1 MPRPR
6 IVRRVLFEPNINYFK
21 PASVPLNALDEILIT
36 VDEFEAMR
44 LKDYE
49 NMDQGKAASKM
60 KISQPTFHRLI
71 LSARKKVADALVNGK
86 AIRIGGGHYK
96 MVAQQ
101 GLGRGGGMG
110 TGNMGRG
117 RMAGGPPSGC
127 ICPKCKTEIPKQRGV
142 PCAQMK
148 CPKCGSLMMRK

>member
-6 IVRRVLFEPNINYFK
+6 RLRRVLFEPSINYFK
-21 PASVPLNALDEILIT
+21 PAGVSLSMLSEMVLT

-49 NMDQGKAASKM
+49 GLDQEKAAAKM

-86 AIRIGGGHYK
+86 AIKIEGGYYK
-96 MVAQQ
+96 MAARP
-101 GLGRGGGMG
+101 GLGRGRGMG
-110 TGNMGRG
+110 MG
-117 RMAGGPPSGC
+117 RMAGGPPIAC
-127 ICPKCKTEIPKQRGV
+127 ICPKCKTEISKQRGV

-148 CPKCGSLMMRK
+148 CPKCGSPMIRK